1 MESVGAQGPKAGPC
15 CLLPPGPC
23 FLDEEED
30 VEITGIRP
38 KCSPLPKRRSSESLD
53 SCQPPPSSTRRVSFA
68 DAFGLSLVSVKQFS
82 GWDVTDCSGDFLVG
96 NTEDRDTYLLSSP
109 FSTALSPAELRVR
122 VQEQKLE
129 LESLTL
135 LPGTT
140 TLRGV
145 VRVLNICY
153 SKTVYVRMSLD
164 LWKSH
169 FDLLAEY
176 VPGSAEDRTDVFS
189 FRHTLVPQ
197 SSSDGVRID
206 FCLRYETELGTFWA
220 NNGGQ
225 NYLVFCHKD
234 TEVPEQKDIHIKENK
249 LIKKSCLKAPSQ
261 STFSSMN
268 PSTNEIPDELNAG
281 DDSSLKQ
288 PLEAP
293 TPTHDRAEQ
302 KEKLQVQLYVQK
314 AQRMLMGR
322 KMILTR
328 RILYK
333 HSLTT

>member
-1 MESVGAQGPKAGPC
+1 MESGGAQGPKAGSC
-15 CLLPPGPC
+15 CLLAPGPC

-30 VEITGIRP
+30 VEINGIRP

-53 SCQPPPSSTRRVSFA
+53 VCQPPPSSTRRVSFA

-96 NTEDRDTYLLSSP
+96 NTEDRDSYLLSSP
-109 FSTALSPAELRVR
+109 FPTPLSREELLKRVE
-122 VQEQKLE
+122 EQKLE

-176 VPGSAEDRTDVFS
+176 VPGFTEERTDFFS
-189 FRHTLVPQ
+189 FKHTLVPQ
-197 SSSDGVRID
+197 SSSDGTRLD

-220 NNGGQ
+220 NNDGN
-225 NYLVFCHKD
+225 NYVVFCHKY
-234 TEVPEQKDIHIKENK
+234 TEVPEQKDIGIKENK
-249 LIKKSCLKAPSQ
+249 LLKKSCLKAP
-261 STFSSMN
+261 
-268 PSTNEIPDELNAG
+268 
-281 DDSSLKQ
+281 
-288 PLEAP
+288 
-293 TPTHDRAEQ
+293 R
-302 KEKLQVQLYVQK
+302 
-314 AQRMLMGR
+314 
-322 KMILTR
+322 
-328 RILYK
+328 
-333 HSLTT
+333 